1 MDQYQL
7 QPATLPTWGQRTALR
22 LLHLFG
28 WRVRFKP
35 LPGPHGVAVVYP
47 HTSNW
52 DFIVGVF
59 AKWAIGL
66 QFRWIGKDT
75 LFKGLHGIAMRHWGG
90 MPVERR
96 FSTGA
101 TQRLADTMNAAD
113 WCWIA
118 ITPEGTRSYRP
129 HWKSGFYHLA
139 ITAKV
144 PLLIVYMDFPN
155 KVVSVVDT
163 IDLTG
168 DPQRDMAAIAE
179 AYKGHHGKHPE
190 LEAPIVLAPPRE
202 ADTESVSG

>member
-7 QPATLPTWGQRTALR
+7 QPAALPAWGQRTSLR

-52 DFIVGVF
+52 DFVVGLL
-59 AKWAIGL
+59 AKWAVGL
-66 QFRWIGKDT
+66 PFRWIGKES
-75 LFKGLHGIAMRHWGG
+75 LFKGVLGVAMRHWGG
-90 MPVERR
+90 MPVER
-96 FSTGA
+96 SVATGA
-101 TQRLADTMNAAD
+101 TERLAATMNAAD

-118 ITPEGTRSYRP
+118 ITPEGTRAYRP
-129 HWKSGFYHLA
+129 YWRSGFYHLA
-139 ITAKV
+139 VAAKV
-144 PLLIVYMDFPN
+144 PLLIVYIDFPN

-168 DPQRDMAAIAE
+168 GQYYDMAAIGA
-179 AYKGHHGKHPE
+179 AYKGHHGLHPE
-190 LEAPIVLAPPRE
+190 LEAPIVLAPPRTD
-202 ADTESVSG
+202 AKDRARA